1 MCGGL
6 CVEDNSLNNS
16 NLYFIMIE
24 YIKGEISDL
33 TPTYCVLETN
43 GIGYMLNI
51 SLVTYQELQGESAA
65 RLYVYENIR
74 EDAHVLYG
82 FLTKEERELFLLLI
96 SVSGVGAA
104 TARMILSS
112 FTAMELQE
120 VIATGNVNA
129 IKSVKGIGLK
139 SAQRIIV
146 DLKDKVQQLGI
157 RSEELG
163 VTNPSA
169 FGSSPNLGEQLR
181 NGEEAVAA
189 LVALG
194 FQKAASV
201 KVVEKLLKEDASMS
215 VAKII
220 KRALAMI

>member
-1 MCGGL
+1 
-6 CVEDNSLNNS
+6 
-16 NLYFIMIE
+16 MIE
-24 YIKGEISDL
+24 YIKGEIADL

-43 GIGYMLNI
+43 GVGYMLNV
-51 SLVTYQELQGESAA
+51 SLVTYQELQGQSAA

-74 EDAHVLYG
+74 EDAHVLYC
-82 FLTKEERELFLLLI
+82 FLTKAERELFLLLI

-112 FTAMELQE
+112 FTVAELQE
-120 VIATGNVNA
+120 IIATGNVNV

-146 DLKDKVQQLGI
+146 DLKDKVELGV

-163 VTNPSA
+163 VGNV
-169 FGSSPNLGEQLR
+169 SSLANNE
-181 NGEEAVAA
+181 NMEEAVAA

-201 KVVEKLLKEDASMS
+201 KVVEKLMKEDASMA
-215 VAKII
+215 VGKIV
-220 KRALAMI
+220 KKALSMM

>member
-1 MCGGL
+1 
-6 CVEDNSLNNS
+6 
-16 NLYFIMIE
+16 MIE
-24 YIKGEISDL
+24 YIKGEIADL

-43 GIGYMLNI
+43 GVGYMLNV
-51 SLVTYQELQGESAA
+51 SLVTYQELQGQSAA

-82 FLTKEERELFLLLI
+82 FWTKAERELFLLLI

-112 FTAMELQE
+112 FTVAELQE
-120 VIATGNVNA
+120 IIATGNVNA

-146 DLKDKVQQLGI
+146 DLKDKVELGI
-157 RSEELG
+157 RNEELG
-163 VTNPSA
+163 MGNV
-169 FGSSPNLGEQLR
+169 SSLANNE
-181 NGEEAVAA
+181 NMEEAVAA

-201 KVVEKLLKEDASMS
+201 KVVEKLMKEDATMAVGKIVKKALSM
-215 VAKII
+215 
-220 KRALAMI
+220 M

>member
-1 MCGGL
+1 
-6 CVEDNSLNNS
+6 
-16 NLYFIMIE
+16 MIE
-24 YIKGEISDL
+24 YIKGEITDL
-33 TPTYCVLETN
+33 SPTYCVLETN
-43 GIGYMLNI
+43 GVGYMLNI
-51 SLVTYQELQGESAA
+51 SLVTYQELQGQSAT

-146 DLKDKVQQLGI
+146 DLKDKVQTIG
-157 RSEELG
+157 
-163 VTNPSA
+163 
-169 FGSSPNLGEQLR
+169 GSDAPTLNLATGSNE
-181 NGEEAVAA
+181 NMEEAVAA

-194 FQKAASV
+194 FQRAASV
-201 KVVEKLLKEDASMS
+201 KVVEKLLKEDAAMP

>member
-1 MCGGL
+1 
-6 CVEDNSLNNS
+6 
-16 NLYFIMIE
+16 MIE
-24 YIKGEISDL
+24 YIKGEITDL

-51 SLVTYQELQGESAA
+51 SLVTYQELQGQSAT

-112 FTAMELQE
+112 FTAIELQE

-146 DLKDKVQQLGI
+146 DLKDKVQTIG
-157 RSEELG
+157 
-163 VTNPSA
+163 
-169 FGSSPNLGEQLR
+169 GSDAPTLNLATGSNE
-181 NGEEAVAA
+181 NMEEAVAA

-194 FQKAASV
+194 FQRAASV
-201 KVVEKLLKEDASMS
+201 KVVEKLLKEDAAMP

>member
-1 MCGGL
+1 
-6 CVEDNSLNNS
+6 
-16 NLYFIMIE
+16 MIE
-24 YIKGEISDL
+24 YIKGEITDL

-51 SLVTYQELQGESAA
+51 SLVTYQELQGQSAT

-112 FTAMELQE
+112 FTAIELQE

-146 DLKDKVQQLGI
+146 DLKDKVQTIG
-157 RSEELG
+157 
-163 VTNPSA
+163 
-169 FGSSPNLGEQLR
+169 GSDAPTLNLATGSNE
-181 NGEEAVAA
+181 NMEEAVAA

-194 FQKAASV
+194 FQRAASV
-201 KVVEKLLKEDASMS
+201 KVVEKLLKEDAAMS

>member
-1 MCGGL
+1 
-6 CVEDNSLNNS
+6 
-16 NLYFIMIE
+16 MIE
-24 YIKGEISDL
+24 YIKGEIVDL
-33 TPTYCVLETN
+33 IPTYCVLETN
-43 GIGYMLNI
+43 GIGYMLNV
-51 SLVTYQELQGESAA
+51 SLVTYQELQGQSAA

-82 FLTKEERELFLLLI
+82 FLTKVERELFLLLI

-112 FTAMELQE
+112 FTVAELQE

-146 DLKDKVQQLGI
+146 DLKDKIGTMHNAQCTMHNV
-157 RSEELG
+157 G
-163 VTNPSA
+163 V
-169 FGSSPNLGEQLR
+169 GSNNE
-181 NGEEAVAA
+181 NMEEAVAA

-201 KVVEKLLKEDASMS
+201 KVVEKLMKEDASMA
-215 VAKII
+215 VGKIV
-220 KRALAMI
+220 KRALSMM

>member
-1 MCGGL
+1 
-6 CVEDNSLNNS
+6 
-16 NLYFIMIE
+16 MIE
-24 YIKGEISDL
+24 YIKGEIADL

-43 GIGYMLNI
+43 GVGYMLNV
-51 SLVTYQELQGESAA
+51 SLVTYQELQGQSAA

-82 FLTKEERELFLLLI
+82 FLTKAERELFLLLI

-112 FTAMELQE
+112 FTVAELQE
-120 VIATGNVNA
+120 IIATGNVNA

-146 DLKDKVQQLGI
+146 DLKDKVELGV

-163 VTNPSA
+163 VGNV
-169 FGSSPNLGEQLR
+169 SSLANNE
-181 NGEEAVAA
+181 NMEEAVAA

-201 KVVEKLLKEDASMS
+201 KVVEKLMKEDASMA
-215 VAKII
+215 VGKIV
-220 KRALAMI
+220 KKALSMM

>member
-1 MCGGL
+1 
-6 CVEDNSLNNS
+6 
-16 NLYFIMIE
+16 MIE
-24 YIKGEISDL
+24 YIKGEITDL

-43 GIGYMLNI
+43 GVGYMLNI
-51 SLVTYQELQGESAA
+51 SLVTYQELQGQSAT

-146 DLKDKVQQLGI
+146 DLKDKV
-157 RSEELG
+157 
-163 VTNPSA
+163 
-169 FGSSPNLGEQLR
+169 GSVMHNAQCTMH
-181 NGEEAVAA
+181 NGLSIASTETQEEAVAA

-194 FQKAASV
+194 FQRAASV
-201 KVVEKLLKEDASMS
+201 KVVEKLLKEDASMP

>member
-1 MCGGL
+1 
-6 CVEDNSLNNS
+6 
-16 NLYFIMIE
+16 MIE
-24 YIKGEISDL
+24 YIKGEITDL
-33 TPTYCVLETN
+33 TPAYCVLETN
-43 GIGYMLNI
+43 GIGYMLNV
-51 SLVTYQELQGESAA
+51 SLVTYQELQGQTTA
-65 RLYVYENIR
+65 RLYIYENIR
-74 EDAHVLYG
+74 EDAHVWYG
-82 FLTKEERELFLLLI
+82 FLTKAERELFLLLI

-112 FTAMELQE
+112 FTVEELQE

-146 DLKDKVQQLGI
+146 DLKDKVQTI
-157 RSEELG
+157 
-163 VTNPSA
+163 
-169 FGSSPNLGEQLR
+169 GSSDAPMLNLAARTNE
-181 NGEEAVAA
+181 NMEEAVAA

-201 KVVEKLLKEDASMS
+201 KVVEKLLKEDAAMP

>member
-1 MCGGL
+1 
-6 CVEDNSLNNS
+6 
-16 NLYFIMIE
+16 MIE
-24 YIKGEISDL
+24 YIKGEITDL

-51 SLVTYQELQGESAA
+51 SLVTYQELQGQSAT

-82 FLTKEERELFLLLI
+82 FLAKDERELFLLLI

-146 DLKDKVQQLGI
+146 DLKDKVQTIG
-157 RSEELG
+157 
-163 VTNPSA
+163 
-169 FGSSPNLGEQLR
+169 GSDAPTLNLATGSNE
-181 NGEEAVAA
+181 NMEEAVAA

-194 FQKAASV
+194 FQRAASV
-201 KVVEKLLKEDASMS
+201 KVVEKLLKEDAAMP

>member
-1 MCGGL
+1 
-6 CVEDNSLNNS
+6 
-16 NLYFIMIE
+16 MID

-51 SLVTYQELQGESAA
+51 SLVTYQELQGQSAV

-82 FLTKEERELFLLLI
+82 FLTKAERELFLLLI

-112 FTAMELQE
+112 FTVAELQE

-146 DLKDKVQQLGI
+146 DLKDKIQLGI
-157 RSEELG
+157 RNEELG
-163 VTNPSA
+163 MGNV
-169 FGSSPNLGEQLR
+169 SSMANSE
-181 NGEEAVAA
+181 NMEEAVAA

-201 KVVEKLLKEDASMS
+201 KVVEKLMKEDATMA
-215 VAKII
+215 VGKIV
-220 KRALAMI
+220 KRALSMM

>member
-1 MCGGL
+1 
-6 CVEDNSLNNS
+6 
-16 NLYFIMIE
+16 MIE
-24 YIKGEISDL
+24 YIKGEITDL

-51 SLVTYQELQGESAA
+51 SLVTYQELQGQSAV

-82 FLTKEERELFLLLI
+82 FLTKAERELFLLLI

-112 FTAMELQE
+112 FTVAELQE

-146 DLKDKVQQLGI
+146 DLKDKIQLGI

-163 VTNPSA
+163 MGNV
-169 FGSSPNLGEQLR
+169 SSMANSE
-181 NGEEAVAA
+181 NMEEAVAA

-201 KVVEKLLKEDASMS
+201 KVVEKLMKEDATMA
-215 VAKII
+215 VGKIV
-220 KRALAMI
+220 KRALSMM

>member
-1 MCGGL
+1 
-6 CVEDNSLNNS
+6 
-16 NLYFIMIE
+16 MIE
-24 YIKGEISDL
+24 YIKGEITDL

-51 SLVTYQELQGESAA
+51 SLVTYQELQGQSAT

-146 DLKDKVQQLGI
+146 DLKDKIQLGI
-157 RSEELG
+157 RNEELG
-163 VTNPSA
+163 MGNV
-169 FGSSPNLGEQLR
+169 SSMANSE
-181 NGEEAVAA
+181 NMEEAVAA

-201 KVVEKLLKEDASMS
+201 KVVEKLMKEDATMA
-215 VAKII
+215 VGKII

>member
-51 SLVTYQELQGESAA
+51 SLVTYQELQGQSAV

-82 FLTKEERELFLLLI
+82 FLTKAERELFLLLI

-112 FTAMELQE
+112 FTVAELQE

-146 DLKDKVQQLGI
+146 DLKDKIQLGI
-157 RSEELG
+157 RNEELG
-163 VTNPSA
+163 MGNV
-169 FGSSPNLGEQLR
+169 SSMANSE
-181 NGEEAVAA
+181 NMEEAVAA

-201 KVVEKLLKEDASMS
+201 KVVEKLMKEDASMA
-215 VAKII
+215 VGKIV
-220 KRALAMI
+220 KRALSMM

>member
-1 MCGGL
+1 MW
-6 CVEDNSLNNS
+6 DNSLNNS

-51 SLVTYQELQGESAA
+51 SLVTYQELQGQSAV

-82 FLTKEERELFLLLI
+82 FLTKAERELFLLLI

-112 FTAMELQE
+112 FTVAELQE

-146 DLKDKVQQLGI
+146 DLKDKIQLGI
-157 RSEELG
+157 RNEELG
-163 VTNPSA
+163 MGNV
-169 FGSSPNLGEQLR
+169 SSMANSE
-181 NGEEAVAA
+181 NMEEAVAA

-201 KVVEKLLKEDASMS
+201 KVVEKLMKEDATMA
-215 VAKII
+215 VGKIV
-220 KRALAMI
+220 KRALSMM

>member
-1 MCGGL
+1 
-6 CVEDNSLNNS
+6 
-16 NLYFIMIE
+16 MIE

-43 GIGYMLNI
+43 GIGYMLNV
-51 SLVTYQELQGESAA
+51 SLVTYQELQGQTSA

-82 FLTKEERELFLLLI
+82 FLTKAERELFLLLI

-112 FTAMELQE
+112 FTVAELQE
-120 VIATGNVNA
+120 IIAAGNVNA

-146 DLKDKVQQLGI
+146 DLKDKIGTMHNVQCTMHN
-157 RSEELG
+157 LG
-163 VTNPSA
+163 VSVN
-169 FGSSPNLGEQLR
+169 NE
-181 NGEEAVAA
+181 NMEEAVAA

-201 KVVEKLLKEDASMS
+201 KVVEKLMKEDATMA
-215 VAKII
+215 VGKIV
-220 KRALAMI
+220 KRALSMM

>member
-1 MCGGL
+1 
-6 CVEDNSLNNS
+6 
-16 NLYFIMIE
+16 MIE
-24 YIKGEISDL
+24 YIKGEIADL

-43 GIGYMLNI
+43 GIGYMLNV
-51 SLVTYQELQGESAA
+51 SLVTYQELQGQSVA

-82 FLTKEERELFLLLI
+82 FLTKAERELFLLLI

-112 FTAMELQE
+112 FTVAELQE
-120 VIATGNVNA
+120 IIAMGNVNA

-146 DLKDKVQQLGI
+146 DLKDKIGTMHNAQSTMHNVVVG
-157 RSEELG
+157 
-163 VTNPSA
+163 TN
-169 FGSSPNLGEQLR
+169 NE
-181 NGEEAVAA
+181 NMEEAVAA

-201 KVVEKLLKEDASMS
+201 KVVEKLMKEDASMA
-215 VAKII
+215 VGKIV
-220 KRALAMI
+220 KRALSMM

>member
-1 MCGGL
+1 
-6 CVEDNSLNNS
+6 
-16 NLYFIMIE
+16 MIE
-24 YIKGEISDL
+24 YIKGEIADL

-43 GIGYMLNI
+43 GIGYMLNV
-51 SLVTYQELQGESAA
+51 SLVTYQELQGQSAA

-82 FLTKEERELFLLLI
+82 FWTKAERELFLLLI

-112 FTAMELQE
+112 FSVTELQE
-120 VIATGNVNA
+120 IIATGNVNA

-146 DLKDKVQQLGI
+146 DLKDKVELGM
-157 RSEELG
+157 RNEELG
-163 VTNPSA
+163 MGNVLL
-169 FGSSPNLGEQLR
+169 SSNNE
-181 NGEEAVAA
+181 NMEEAVAA

-201 KVVEKLLKEDASMS
+201 KVVEKLMKEDATMA
-215 VAKII
+215 VGKIV
-220 KRALAMI
+220 KRALSMM

>member
-1 MCGGL
+1 
-6 CVEDNSLNNS
+6 
-16 NLYFIMIE
+16 MIE
-24 YIKGEISDL
+24 YIKGEITDL

-43 GIGYMLNI
+43 GMGYMLNI
-51 SLVTYQELQGESAA
+51 SLVTYQELQGQSAT

-146 DLKDKVQQLGI
+146 DLKDKV
-157 RSEELG
+157 
-163 VTNPSA
+163 
-169 FGSSPNLGEQLR
+169 GSVMHNAQCTMH
-181 NGEEAVAA
+181 NGLSIATTETQEEAVAA

-194 FQKAASV
+194 FQRAASV
-201 KVVEKLLKEDASMS
+201 KVVEKLLKEDASMP

>member
-1 MCGGL
+1 
-6 CVEDNSLNNS
+6 
-16 NLYFIMIE
+16 MIE

-51 SLVTYQELQGESAA
+51 SLVTYQELQGQSAA
-65 RLYVYENIR
+65 RLYVYEKIR

-82 FLTKEERELFLLLI
+82 FLTKAERELFLLLI

-112 FTAMELQE
+112 FTVAELQE

-146 DLKDKVQQLGI
+146 DLKDKIQLGI
-157 RSEELG
+157 RNEELG
-163 VTNPSA
+163 MGNV
-169 FGSSPNLGEQLR
+169 SSMANSE
-181 NGEEAVAA
+181 NMEEAVAA

-201 KVVEKLLKEDASMS
+201 KVVEKLMKEDASMA
-215 VAKII
+215 VGKIV
-220 KRALAMI
+220 KRALSMM

>member
-1 MCGGL
+1 
-6 CVEDNSLNNS
+6 
-16 NLYFIMIE
+16 MIE
-24 YIKGEISDL
+24 YIKGEIADL

-43 GIGYMLNI
+43 GVGYMLNV
-51 SLVTYQELQGESAA
+51 SLVTYQELQGQSAA

-82 FLTKEERELFLLLI
+82 FLTKAERELFLLLI

-112 FTAMELQE
+112 FTVAELQE
-120 VIATGNVNA
+120 IIATGNVNS

-146 DLKDKVQQLGI
+146 DLKDKVELGV

-163 VTNPSA
+163 VGNV
-169 FGSSPNLGEQLR
+169 SSLANNE
-181 NGEEAVAA
+181 NMEEAVAA

-201 KVVEKLLKEDASMS
+201 KVVEKLMKEDASMA
-215 VAKII
+215 VGKIV
-220 KRALAMI
+220 KKALSMM

>member
-1 MCGGL
+1 
-6 CVEDNSLNNS
+6 
-16 NLYFIMIE
+16 MIE
-24 YIKGEISDL
+24 YIKGEITDL

-43 GIGYMLNI
+43 GVGYMLNV
-51 SLVTYQELQGESAA
+51 SLVTYQELQGQSAA

-82 FLTKEERELFLLLI
+82 FLTKAERELFLLLI

-112 FTAMELQE
+112 FTVAELQE
-120 VIATGNVNA
+120 IIATGNVNA

-146 DLKDKVQQLGI
+146 DLKDKVELGV

-169 FGSSPNLGEQLR
+169 FGSSPNLGEQLQHA
-181 NGEEAVAA
+181 EEAVAA

-201 KVVEKLLKEDASMS
+201 KVVEKLMKEDAGMA
-215 VAKII
+215 VGKIV
-220 KRALAMI
+220 KRALSMM

>member
-1 MCGGL
+1 
-6 CVEDNSLNNS
+6 
-16 NLYFIMIE
+16 MIE
-24 YIKGEISDL
+24 YIKGEITDL

-43 GIGYMLNI
+43 GIGYMLNV
-51 SLVTYQELQGESAA
+51 SLVTYQELQGQSAA

-82 FLTKEERELFLLLI
+82 FLTKAERELFLLLI

-112 FTAMELQE
+112 FTVAELQE
-120 VIATGNVNA
+120 IIATGNVNA

-146 DLKDKVQQLGI
+146 DLKDKIGTMHNAQCAMHNVVVGANN
-157 RSEELG
+157 E
-163 VTNPSA
+163 NM
-169 FGSSPNLGEQLR
+169 
-181 NGEEAVAA
+181 EEAVAA

-201 KVVEKLLKEDASMS
+201 KVVEKLMKEDASMA
-215 VAKII
+215 VGKIV
-220 KRALAMI
+220 KRALSMM

>member
-1 MCGGL
+1 
-6 CVEDNSLNNS
+6 
-16 NLYFIMIE
+16 MIE
-24 YIKGEISDL
+24 YIKGEITDL

-51 SLVTYQELQGESAA
+51 SLVTYQELQGQSAT

-146 DLKDKVQQLGI
+146 DLKDKVQIIG
-157 RSEELG
+157 
-163 VTNPSA
+163 
-169 FGSSPNLGEQLR
+169 GSDAPTLNLATGSNE
-181 NGEEAVAA
+181 NMEEAVAA

-194 FQKAASV
+194 FQRAASV
-201 KVVEKLLKEDASMS
+201 KVVEKLLKEDAAMP

>member
-51 SLVTYQELQGESAA
+51 SLVTYQELQGQSAA

-82 FLTKEERELFLLLI
+82 FWTKAERELFLLLI

-112 FTAMELQE
+112 FTVDELQE
-120 VIATGNVNA
+120 IIATGNVNA

-146 DLKDKVQQLGI
+146 DLKDKIQLGI
-157 RSEELG
+157 RNEELG
-163 VTNPSA
+163 MGNV
-169 FGSSPNLGEQLR
+169 SSMANSE
-181 NGEEAVAA
+181 NMEEAVAA

-201 KVVEKLLKEDASMS
+201 KVVEKLMKEDASMA
-215 VAKII
+215 VGKIV
-220 KRALAMI
+220 KRALSMM

>member
-1 MCGGL
+1 
-6 CVEDNSLNNS
+6 
-16 NLYFIMIE
+16 MIE
-24 YIKGEISDL
+24 YIKGEITDL

-51 SLVTYQELQGESAA
+51 SLVTYQELQGQSAT

-146 DLKDKVQQLGI
+146 DLKDKV
-157 RSEELG
+157 
-163 VTNPSA
+163 
-169 FGSSPNLGEQLR
+169 GSVMHNAQCTMH
-181 NGEEAVAA
+181 NGLSIALTETQEEAVAA

-194 FQKAASV
+194 FQRAASV
-201 KVVEKLLKEDASMS
+201 KVVEKLLKEDASMP

>member
-1 MCGGL
+1 
-6 CVEDNSLNNS
+6 
-16 NLYFIMIE
+16 MIE
-24 YIKGEISDL
+24 YIKGEIADL

-43 GIGYMLNI
+43 GIGFQLNV
-51 SLVTYQELQGESAA
+51 SLVTYQELQGQSAA

-82 FLTKEERELFLLLI
+82 FWTKAERELFLLLI

-112 FTAMELQE
+112 FTVAELQE
-120 VIATGNVNA
+120 IIATGNVNA

-146 DLKDKVQQLGI
+146 DLKDKVELGI
-157 RSEELG
+157 RNEELG
-163 VTNPSA
+163 MGNV
-169 FGSSPNLGEQLR
+169 SSLANNE
-181 NGEEAVAA
+181 NMEEAVAA

-201 KVVEKLLKEDASMS
+201 KVVEKLMKEDATMAVGKIVKKALSM
-215 VAKII
+215 
-220 KRALAMI
+220 M

>member
-1 MCGGL
+1 
-6 CVEDNSLNNS
+6 
-16 NLYFIMIE
+16 MIE
-24 YIKGEISDL
+24 YIKGEIADL

-43 GIGYMLNI
+43 GIGYMLNV
-51 SLVTYQELQGESAA
+51 SLVTYQELQGQSAA

-82 FLTKEERELFLLLI
+82 FWTKAERELFLLLI

-112 FTAMELQE
+112 FSVTELQE
-120 VIATGNVNA
+120 IIATGNVNA

-146 DLKDKVQQLGI
+146 DLKDKVELGV
-157 RSEELG
+157 RGEELG
-163 VTNPSA
+163 EGNVLL
-169 FGSSPNLGEQLR
+169 SSNNE
-181 NGEEAVAA
+181 NMEEAVAA

-201 KVVEKLLKEDASMS
+201 KVVEKLMKEDVSMA
-215 VAKII
+215 VGKIV
-220 KRALAMI
+220 KRALSMM